1 MLTSRFHWSDFL
13 PHFGIRQFI
22 LALKIETDYVTK
34 KKLQLLPTSFF
45 VRHTWCLSVTGFH
58 SVQEEEKKKSKAM
71 ESF

>member
-22 LALKIETDYVTK
+22 LALKIETDYETK

-45 VRHTWCLSVTGFH
+45 VRHT
-58 SVQEEEKKKSKAM
+58 
-71 ESF
+71 